1 MPTKAR
7 FCTRRIATTIIMKK
21 IFILTILL
29 FSVHSQSQTYVKVNA
44 MTTLFTIPNV
54 AIETSIGEKSTF
66 QFDVLGSFWK
76 SVDGKPREF
85 YTFTPEYR
93 YHFKEKYNGFYA
105 GAHIGGSVFN
115 FQKWNY
121 LNTDFYEKGIG
132 YFIGSIVGYQVK
144 LNEKFML
151 DCFVGGGWHQGF
163 YKGYKISTGERYDKA
178 QNYNKSGEW
187 LPYRLGVMVS
197 YELN

>member
-1 MPTKAR
+1 
-7 FCTRRIATTIIMKK
+7 MKK

-85 YTFTPEYR
+85 YTFTPE
-93 YHFKEKYNGFYA
+93 
-105 GAHIGGSVFN
+105 
-115 FQKWNY
+115 
-121 LNTDFYEKGIG
+121 
-132 YFIGSIVGYQVK
+132 
-144 LNEKFML
+144 
-151 DCFVGGGWHQGF
+151 
-163 YKGYKISTGERYDKA
+163 
-178 QNYNKSGEW
+178 
-187 LPYRLGVMVS
+187 
-197 YELN
+197 

>member
-1 MPTKAR
+1 
-7 FCTRRIATTIIMKK
+7 MKK

-105 GAHIGGSVFN
+105 GAHIGGSIFN

-132 YFIGSIVGYQVK
+132 YFIGSTVGYQVK